1 MIGNMNNKNQNNNN
15 HKITINF
22 TYLFLLF
29 ATISLIAAK
38 YNHIDDTDE
47 TYGYFEPLHYLLTKQ
62 GFQTWEYSP
71 NFGIRS
77 YAYLSPFWLL
87 STIFIKFTSLLFGD
101 NYIAS
106 NKLILFYYI
115 KIILGLFTAYSET
128 KFITTIEKKSGK
140 LSSYLTCI
148 LIISSPGI
156 FYSSTSFLPSASA
169 MSLFMLATS
178 AYLESSF
185 ITCVFWGC
193 ICVCWLGWPFVAVLF
208 VPLGLHML
216 IVEYYSPKYNQN
228 CIISV
233 IYLILQVVL
242 VFIIVTIPSYLIDCY
257 MYHNWYNKFALL
269 FNY

>member
-1 MIGNMNNKNQNNNN
+1 MTNKTQDNFNINN
-15 HKITINF
+15 HKITLNF
-22 TYLFLLF
+22 TYLYLLF
-29 ATISLIAAK
+29 ATINLIAAK

-47 TYGYFEPLHYLLTKQ
+47 TYGYFEPLHYLLTNQ

-87 STIFIKFTSLLFGD
+87 STIFIKFTSLLFGGY
-101 NYIAS
+101 YIAS
-106 NKLILFYYI
+106 NKIILFYYI

-128 KFITTIEKKSGK
+128 KFITSIEKRCGK
-140 LSSYLTCI
+140 LSSYMTCI

-178 AYLESSF
+178 AYLDNSF
-185 ITCVFWGC
+185 IISVFWGC

-208 VPLGLHML
+208 VPLGIHML
-216 IVEYYSPKYNQN
+216 IVEYNSPKYNHN
-228 CIISV
+228 SLISV
-233 IYLILQVVL
+233 IYLILQVIL
-242 VFIIVTIPSYLIDCY
+242 VFIIVTLPSYFIDCY
-257 MYHNWYNKFALL
+257 LYDNWYYKHFII
-269 FNY
+269 NY